1 MSLDAFAGRYRALF
15 ALLGQ
20 PLKPEDGWS
29 PDTLAHLNLEGVRL
43 PEALRAYYL
52 VAGNERRLNHSFN
65 RLLAL
70 EDVFVEAGRLVF
82 MEENQNVVYWGVS
95 GDDANPMVEQGVNLH
110 PEPLEWH
117 SENVNLAE
125 FLEVTLVWQA
135 SFGGGLK
142 HCVTAPVTPDVRQR
156 LEASVALIG
165 RMNELGV
172 YAQDGCALS
181 VLKWDDGWRVFA
193 GFHTRKAQTSL
204 GREIGVRWEEL

>member
-110 PEPLEWH
+110 PEPLAGVA
-117 SENVNLAE
+117 SEFRRGFEALRHRSGHPGRATAARGERRSDWQDERTERVRAGRLCAQRTEVGRRLARVRRVSHAKGADQPGTRDRGALGGTVNCLLS
-125 FLEVTLVWQA
+125 LE
-135 SFGGGLK
+135 
-142 HCVTAPVTPDVRQR
+142 R
-156 LEASVALIG
+156 
-165 RMNELGV
+165 
-172 YAQDGCALS
+172 
-181 VLKWDDGWRVFA
+181 
-193 GFHTRKAQTSL
+193 
-204 GREIGVRWEEL
+204 